1 MRYVYIDIDV
11 HLYLSS
17 IRFLHSLQFNDDA
30 SFSNKL
36 IDGGKTKFV
45 FDVRMSDRIPNMEIN
60 FFLADI
66 IDSKLSIGISV
77 NKSSQ
82 IQEPRFNLDMNF
94 LRLQRHVK
102 INAHYRADKQK
113 LLQNTHAQIQWDAS
127 RDPTKQIS
135 LDLSIE
141 NKSKPSNRMFDVG

>member
-1 MRYVYIDIDV
+1 MRYLYIDIDV

-66 IDSKLSIGISV
+66 IDSKLSISDSD
-77 NKSSQ
+77 NESSLN
-82 IQEPRFNLDMNF
+82 IESNLDMNF